1 MKKELEMID
10 EVIIKPE
17 WVKDAEAK
25 SKSLGVLNNSISKGQ
40 GNVLGF
46 IGEYAAL
53 SLLKEGHMSNTYD
66 YDIQTPTS
74 TIDVKTKRC
83 KYKPKPHYM
92 CTIAAYNTKQRCS
105 HYVFVRML
113 SDYSKCWVCGWI
125 QKKKYFNDAKF
136 LKRGEEDGDNGFII
150 KADCYN
156 LPINKLN
163 EIEFFS

>member
-17 WVKDAEAK
+17 WIKDAEVK

-46 IGEYAAL
+46 VGEFAAL

-66 YDIQTPTS
+66 YAIQTPTS

-83 KYKPKPHYM
+83 
-92 CTIAAYNTKQRCS
+92 
-105 HYVFVRML
+105 
-113 SDYSKCWVCGWI
+113 
-125 QKKKYFNDAKF
+125 
-136 LKRGEEDGDNGFII
+136 
-150 KADCYN
+150 
-156 LPINKLN
+156 
-163 EIEFFS
+163 